1 MNVPRPPN
9 FDAAAWTAR
18 LKEAIPK
25 NPAGQTITVWDQL
38 PPFIKWSRTM
48 RDVANAHEIQLNG
61 PDGIKKDLDAH
72 TERLNTQAER
82 IAALE
87 ARPTTPPFPA

>member
-1 MNVPRPPN
+1 MTVPKPPN

-25 NPAGQTITVWDQL
+25 NSAGQTITVWDQL
-38 PPFIKWSRTM
+38 PNFIKWSRTM
-48 RDVANAHEIQLNG
+48 RDVSNTHDIQLT
-61 PDGIKKDLDAH
+61 DQKKDLDAH
-72 TERLNTQAER
+72 TDRLNTQAER
-82 IAALE
+82 IAVLE